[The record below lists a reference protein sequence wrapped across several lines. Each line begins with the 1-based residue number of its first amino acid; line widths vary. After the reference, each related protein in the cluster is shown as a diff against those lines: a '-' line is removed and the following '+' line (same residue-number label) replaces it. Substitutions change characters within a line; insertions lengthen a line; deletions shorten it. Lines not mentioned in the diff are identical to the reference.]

1 MRGVLA
7 LVSLVAL
14 LLAAGC
20 HGGSDAEPDA
30 SSSTPETGA
39 APPSEPPPP
48 AETQAPAEDPPVPA
62 PPPSE
67 PSPGAA
73 PAPADPEQQRAD
85 EEAVA
90 VVRAWSAA
98 LNASDNAAA
107 GELFAPKAVVIQ
119 GADVIPLPT
128 AAAAAEL
135 MAALPC
141 SGELIDVSVADN
153 VVTAT
158 FELGDRP
165 ASRCDAAPGALA
177 AAEFL
182 IEDGSI
188 VVWQRIPVP
197 ERARG
202 SGTV

>member
-1 MRGVLA
+1 
-7 LVSLVAL
+7 

-20 HGGSDAEPDA
+20 HGRSDAEPDA
-30 SSSTPETGA
+30 SSSTPETEA
-39 APPSEPPPP
+39 A
-48 AETQAPAEDPPVPA
+48 
-62 PPPSE
+62 PPSE

-85 EEAVA
+85 AEAVA

-107 GELFAPKAVVIQ
+107 GELFAPEAVAIQ

-165 ASRCDAAPGALA
+165 ATRCDAAPGALA
-177 AAEFL
+177 AAEFVV
-182 IEDGSI
+182 EDGRAS
-188 VVWQRIPVP
+188 WSGSAFRCPSAP
-197 ERARG
+197 GARARC
-202 SGTV
+202 SSPPRVLSECVR